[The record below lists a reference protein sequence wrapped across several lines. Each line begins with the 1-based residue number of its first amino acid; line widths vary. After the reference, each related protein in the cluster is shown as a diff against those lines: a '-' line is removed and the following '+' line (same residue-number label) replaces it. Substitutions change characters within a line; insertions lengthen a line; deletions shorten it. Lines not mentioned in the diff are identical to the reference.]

1 MAIIGPVLAVNS
13 ERLGA
18 LGGSSRRARRVDEER
33 DREFELAELAMAGG
47 VDDDEPALEVAA
59 DEFPLTPTEAEV
71 TEPPALDGEPRRERD
86 PEY

>member
-18 LGGSSRRARRVDEER
+18 LGGSARRARRVDEER

-47 VDDDEPALEVAA
+47 IDDDEPALEVAA
-59 DEFPLTPTEAEV
+59 DEYPLLPTAADG
-71 TEPPALDGEPRRERD
+71 TESPAGETEPRRERD